1 MYIEQDNKEFDKIIG
16 TVRLVLSLC
25 ENHSLIFSFVQ
36 KVADVEFKYLGEAKT
51 NQSAERPSRAANN
64 YIYRLNNT

>member
-36 KVADVEFKYLGEAKT
+36 KVADVEFKYLGEAKQT
-51 NQSAERPSRAANN
+51 RVQSDLAAQQT
-64 YIYRLNNT
+64 IIFID